1 MKLKLITLFSLGLF
15 AIQAN
20 GAQSGGDIQIN
31 INQPDSANPAANIQ
45 SDANRDK
52 IIQNVRISPRQRREL
67 AKAEASASNAKTGN
81 TFLASNKTKPGV
93 VTLPSGVQYQI
104 LKPGK
109 GKKPTESSKI
119 VCRYQGKLIDG
130 AVFDKSDVKAP
141 LTLNVAGLVPGL
153 KEAVKL
159 MATGSKW
166 EIVVPPNLAYG
177 DKGYRSVSP
186 NAVVIYNMEIV
197 SIK

>member
-1 MKLKLITLFSLGLF
+1 MKLKLITLFSFGLF

-20 GAQSGGDIQIN
+20 GAQSGGDIQVN

-67 AKAEASASNAKTGN
+67 AKAEASASNAKAGN

-104 LKPGK
+104 LKSGK
-109 GKKPTESSKI
+109 GKKPTEGSRI

-130 AVFDKSDVKAP
+130 SVFDKSDVKAP

-153 KEAVKL
+153 KEAIKL